1 MERSSRLT
9 NTRSYNELS
18 AAAAAASTSSYN
30 SNQKISNKVK
40 LQNLNNS
47 DLYDDQLN
55 ATNNNFNGISTRSSS
70 NKKTKSSTI
79 DNFQSL
85 IKHEQN
91 SNHSQIDSQN
101 TSIASTSGATSSK
114 YSLSEMDTGTNPRPS
129 YMVDENNL
137 ENESRIT
144 RERSLRERPR
154 DRSRSQES
162 ILRNI
167 VSNRLTMS
175 KRSTVTAKS

>member
-1 MERSSRLT
+1 MERSRRLT
-9 NTRSYNELS
+9 NTRSNHELS
-18 AAAAAASTSSYN
+18 VAASTSSFNN
-30 SNQKISNKVK
+30 SHKISKIK

-55 ATNNNFNGISTRSSS
+55 ATNHFNGISTRSSS
-70 NKKTKSSTI
+70 NKKTKSSTV
-79 DNFQSL
+79 DNFQTL
-85 IKHEQN
+85 IKNEHHQN
-91 SNHSQIDSQN
+91 SNHSQIESQN
-101 TSIASTSGATSSK
+101 TSTASTSGATSSK
-114 YSLSEMDTGTNPRPS
+114 YSQSNEMDNNNRS
-129 YMVDENNL
+129 SSFMVDENNL
-137 ENESRIT
+137 ENDSRIT